1 MLTIEQLFALYEIMD
16 TEGSGLGGKPRKKGN
31 AYADLKNL
39 IDIYID
45 EPPRHPMLRF
55 ASDALYT
62 LVEQMEQAKAQGLN
76 KDQFQKAVKT
86 QMQRFNRAYTN
97 IPDDVLEEEGSELK
111 KTLDEMDSSLKMA
124 RSNRETVKK
133 EEEKIAQEVTVDED
147 DLPPLNINQEISQA
161 ADPVQKE
168 TKENAEPSMEDK
180 YNAKMQTM
188 RDDVLKLVDDI
199 NELVKD
205 PATFKTTKGMT
216 AYRAKADSFVNQMA
230 KMVAL
235 DEVKR
240 YSGIKAALDDD
251 MVENTADLISA
262 GGPEFTR
269 LFDRI
274 DRRFKT
280 GNGLSM
286 ATLAEDLNFTGY
298 ESVAGVFEQPKK
310 SYNKNSVRGVLTKT
324 VENLQKSVAN
334 AKGRTLSED
343 DKKKVAGSLLDV
355 IALKELAQK
364 DSRRTLSVDDIK
376 KQKEEILNRDN
387 KQFSAYR
394 AVLKKM
400 EKSQTA
406 TVRIVEGL
414 DDKISLRAFKEK
426 LVKDA
431 GIQLKE
437 KVDTKTLEKGADSPE
452 KKQG

>member
-16 TEGSGLGGKPRKKGN
+16 TEGSGFGGRPRKKGN
-31 AYADLKNL
+31 AYADLKTL
-39 IDIYID
+39 IETYRED
-45 EPPRHPMLRF
+45 PPRHQMLGF
-55 ASDALYT
+55 ASAALYT

-76 KDQFQKAVKT
+76 KDQFQKAVKP
-86 QMQRFNRAYTN
+86 QMQKFNRAYTT
-97 IPDDVLEEEGSELK
+97 IPDDVLEEEGAELK
-111 KTLDEMDSSLKMA
+111 KTLDGLDSALEMAK
-124 RSNRETVKK
+124 SNRETVKK
-133 EEEKIAQEVTVDED
+133 EEKIVREVTVEED
-147 DLPPLNINQEISQA
+147 DLPPLNINQELERT

-168 TKENAEPSMEDK
+168 TKENTEPSMEDR
-180 YNAKMQTM
+180 YNEKMQTI
-188 RDDVLKLVDDI
+188 RDDLLKLVNDI
-199 NELVKD
+199 NKLAKD
-205 PATFKTTKGMT
+205 PATFKTNKGET

-230 KMVAL
+230 KMIAL

-240 YSGIKAALDDD
+240 YSGIKAAFDDA

-262 GGPEFTR
+262 GTEFDR

-274 DRRFKT
+274 DRRFRT

-298 ESVAGVFEQPKK
+298 KSVAGVFEQPKK

-364 DSRRTLSVDDIK
+364 DSRKTLSVNEIK

-394 AVLKKM
+394 AVLKKI
-400 EKSQTA
+400 EKSETA
-406 TVRIVEGL
+406 AIHVVEKL
-414 DDKISLRAFKEK
+414 DIKTSLRAFKEK

>member
-16 TEGSGLGGKPRKKGN
+16 TEGSGFGGRPRKKGN
-31 AYADLKNL
+31 AYADLKTL
-39 IDIYID
+39 IETYRA
-45 EPPRHPMLRF
+45 EPPRHQMLGF
-55 ASDALYT
+55 ASAALYT

-86 QMQRFNRAYTN
+86 QMQKFNRAYTN
-97 IPDDVLEEEGSELK
+97 IPDDVLEEEGAELK
-111 KTLDEMDSSLKMA
+111 KTLDEMDSAIEMA
-124 RSNRETVKK
+124 KSNRETVKK
-133 EEEKIAQEVTVDED
+133 EEKMVREESIKEE
-147 DLPPLNINQEISQA
+147 DLPPLNINQEIAQA
-161 ADPVQKE
+161 ADPVQNE
-168 TKENAEPSMEDK
+168 TKENAEPSMEDR

-188 RDDVLKLVDDI
+188 RDDLLKLVHEI
-199 NELVKD
+199 NELAKD
-205 PATFKTTKGMT
+205 PATFKTNKGKT
-216 AYRAKADSFVNQMA
+216 AYREKGDSFVNQMA
-230 KMVAL
+230 KMIAL

-240 YSGIKAALDDD
+240 YSGIKAAFDDD
-251 MVENTADLISA
+251 MVENTADLTLA
-262 GGPEFTR
+262 GTQFES

-298 ESVAGVFEQPKK
+298 EKFAGLFAQPKK
-310 SYNKNSVRGVLTKT
+310 SYNKNSARGVLTET

-364 DSRRTLSVDDIK
+364 DSRKTLSVDEIK

-394 AVLKKM
+394 AVLKKI
-400 EKSQTA
+400 EKSETA
-406 TVRIVEGL
+406 AIRVVEKL
-414 DDKISLRAFKEK
+414 DIKTSLREFKEN
-426 LVKDA
+426 LVRDA
-431 GIQLKE
+431 GIQLRE
-437 KVDTKTLEKGADSPE
+437 KVNTATVEKGADSPE
-452 KKQG
+452 KK